1 MSDPSS
7 PEPSPPAPQAPEP
20 SPAAPVEPSTLTGGT
35 RSAPADPTAPPAPS
49 PSTWTPPDP
58 LAAPQ
63 PWTAPGPWAAPSTT
77 PATPPALPADPATS
91 QGASA
96 PDGSAARG
104 AGDRSTA
111 PPAAPRP
118 ATPPAGPPAAPAGP
132 FAAPGGA
139 LGGAP
144 GGPVGPG
151 TPPPGWPPAGYP
163 SPYPPSGYPPPYAYP
178 GYRPAP
184 DPAQGRRVV
193 GIVIAVVAVL
203 VLGVCGCVGVG
214 SALVGRYTPTADE
227 PYYDDPDP
235 YYDDDYDE
243 ESAAPT
249 WTPPTPSEPA
259 TAAATPSTGRGRFV
273 VSYEVTGEGRGDV
286 QYYDA
291 NGEFIRLEG
300 VRLPWRQ
307 QIRTDDP
314 ERVLVM
320 AWNNADEGR
329 VTCSARVGDRRPV
342 THAGE
347 PGYQV
352 SCGAH

>member
-1 MSDPSS
+1 M
-7 PEPSPPAPQAPEP
+7 
-20 SPAAPVEPSTLTGGT
+20 
-35 RSAPADPTAPPAPS
+35 
-49 PSTWTPPDP
+49 
-58 LAAPQ
+58 
-63 PWTAPGPWAAPSTT
+63 
-77 PATPPALPADPATS
+77 
-91 QGASA
+91 
-96 PDGSAARG
+96 
-104 AGDRSTA
+104 
-111 PPAAPRP
+111 
-118 ATPPAGPPAAPAGP
+118 
-132 FAAPGGA
+132 
-139 LGGAP
+139 
-144 GGPVGPG
+144 
-151 TPPPGWPPAGYP
+151 
-163 SPYPPSGYPPPYAYP
+163 
-178 GYRPAP
+178 
-184 DPAQGRRVV
+184 V

-203 VLGVCGCVGVG
+203 VLGVCGCLGVG
-214 SALVGRYTPTADE
+214 SVLVGRYTPTADD

-235 YYDDDYDE
+235 YYDGDYDE
-243 ESAAPT
+243 ESPYPT

-259 TAAATPSTGRGRFV
+259 TAAATPSTGRGRIV
-273 VSYEVTGEGRGDV
+273 VSYEVTGKGRGDI

-342 THAGE
+342 TDAGE